1 MDKCD
6 TPNRIWKEVID
17 PSSRSVYYW
26 NVLTGETTWHNPVQ
40 DDTDPLPLR
49 EKISHDSK
57 VVIDKLTHKVN
68 RIKFFFDEINLIHN
82 VCDYLR
88 SEDIGSIKEL
98 IERSLDGLNQ
108 LLDVAT
114 PKTKSYNKFLDLK
127 KFLTEQRSYL
137 KNNPDISDELYDRI
151 KDVSEEIERNLETI
165 KKFDVNNDHLL
176 DGYKMYVEKR
186 KLEPIDQSNLMER
199 DQEKVSS
206 SKNSDTK
213 GSTSLKVD
221 KKSILKSIHER
232 WNRASEI
239 IDEPEPE
246 DVRVEPKKTK
256 NFSFVDTEEDNP
268 NLVPISRPWY
278 EKEH

>member
-1 MDKCD
+1 MDKSD
-6 TPNRIWKEVID
+6 VPNRIWKEVID

-26 NVLTGETTWHNPVQ
+26 NVLTGETTWQNPVQ
-40 DDTDPLPLR
+40 DDTDPLPLI

-57 VVIDKLTHKVN
+57 VVIDKLTHKVD
-68 RIKFFFDEINLIHN
+68 RIKFFFDEINLIHD

-114 PKTKSYNKFLDLK
+114 PKTKSFNKFLELK
-127 KFLTEQRSYL
+127 KFLTEQRNYL
-137 KNNPDISDELYDRI
+137 KNNFDISDEVYDRI

-165 KKFDVNNDHLL
+165 KRFDVNNDHLL
-176 DGYKMYVEKR
+176 DGYKVYMEKR
-186 KLEPIDQSNLMER
+186 KLEPVDQPNLLES

-206 SKNSDTK
+206 SRNSDTK
-213 GSTSLKVD
+213 DSNNVKHN

-239 IDEPEPE
+239 IDEGELE

-256 NFSFVDTEEDNP
+256 GFSFINTEDDNP
-268 NLVPISRPWY
+268 NLVPISNPWY
-278 EKEH
+278 EKED